1 MRFLENT
8 DLLKIE
14 DILPFFPD
22 FVVIDDF
29 KEEIAHALEGYSHH
43 IEALKGEMDDATHT
57 AESIKQDIAKL
68 KNRFVTIDAG
78 ERCSVCSHF
87 LLTRQFY
94 VFPCQH
100 TFHADCL
107 ISLVSSIPRQSKVFA
122 DCPRM
127 WCRPKN
133 IYLRMLSEK
142 FCFYKPSSSKTPPR
156 TRKDL
161 SIGPT

>member
-1 MRFLENT
+1 MQFLEST

-29 KEEIAHALEGYSHH
+29 KEEIAQALEGYSSH
-43 IEALKGEMDDATHT
+43 IDSLRAEMDEATRT
-57 AESIKQDIAKL
+57 AESIKEDIEGL

-78 ERCSVCSHF
+78 ELCSCCSHL

-94 VFPCQH
+94 VFPCRH

-107 ISLVSSIPRQSKVFA
+107 IGMVSCLPAPADEMGDERLTGKGIPA
-122 DCPRM
+122 GACPSTDA
-127 WCRPKN
+127 C
-133 IYLRMLSEK
+133 IAE
-142 FCFYKPSSSKTPPR
+142 
-156 TRKDL
+156 
-161 SIGPT
+161 